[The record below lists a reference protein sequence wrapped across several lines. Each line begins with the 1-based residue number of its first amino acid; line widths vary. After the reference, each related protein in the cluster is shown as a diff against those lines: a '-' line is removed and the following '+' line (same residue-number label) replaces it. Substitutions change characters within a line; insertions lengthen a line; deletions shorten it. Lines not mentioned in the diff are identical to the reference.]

1 MVHGLGLIVRAVL
14 QRHPNVVL
22 VVGVIAVSTASVLIR
37 LAAGE
42 GMGALA
48 IAAYR
53 MAIAAAILAP
63 FVAVAALAGFRN
75 LSGARRLQICAAGLC
90 LALHFGTWIYSL
102 QFTSVAS
109 SVALVTSFPLW
120 VTLFAYLIFREQP
133 GPRGIAG
140 VGIALA
146 GAVIIFAA
154 DRTTGSG
161 SNPTL
166 GNALAVA
173 GALSVS
179 AYILCARAMPTVLG
193 TWSYV
198 WLVYSGAAVL
208 LLGAAAVQGQLTDG
222 VGWTGLGFVLAMAL
236 GPQLIGHTTINW
248 AARRIP
254 ATLVSMIILGE
265 PVLAAGLAWLVLS
278 EGVGAL
284 QLIGFGVTLGGI
296 ALCATDKR
304 MRVKSPGGT

>member
-1 MVHGLGLIVRAVL
+1 MRVVL
-14 QRHPNVVL
+14 QRHPYVVL
-22 VVGVIAVSTASVLIR
+22 VIGVIAVSTASVLIR
-37 LAAGE
+37 LAAAE

-53 MAIAAAILAP
+53 MAFAAVILAP
-63 FVAVAALAGFRN
+63 FVAVAALAGFRK
-75 LSGARRLQICAAGLC
+75 LSGPRRLQIGAAGLC

-120 VTLFAYLIFREQP
+120 VTLSAYILFRERP
-133 GPRGIAG
+133 GARGLAG
-140 VGIALA
+140 VAIALA
-146 GAVIIFAA
+146 GAVAIFAA
-154 DRTTGSG
+154 DRGAGSG
-161 SNPTL
+161 SNPML

-173 GALSVS
+173 GALSVT
-179 AYILCARAMPTVLG
+179 AYILFARAMPPILS

-198 WLVYSGAAVL
+198 WLVYSVAAVL
-208 LLGAAAVQGQLTDG
+208 LLAAAAAQGHLIDG

-254 ATLVSMIILGE
+254 AALVSMIILGE
-265 PVLAAGLAWLVLS
+265 PVLAAGLAWLVLG

-284 QLIGFGVTLGGI
+284 QVIGFGVTLGGI

-304 MRVKSPGGT
+304 MRVKSPGDT

>member
-1 MVHGLGLIVRAVL
+1 MRVVL
-14 QRHPNVVL
+14 QRHPYVVL
-22 VVGVIAVSTASVLIR
+22 VIGVIAVSTASVLIR
-37 LAAGE
+37 LAAAE

-53 MAIAAAILAP
+53 MAFAALILAP
-63 FVAVAALAGFRN
+63 FVAIAAVARLRS
-75 LSGARRLQICAAGLC
+75 LSGTRQLQIGGAGLC

-120 VTLFAYLIFREQP
+120 VTLFAYLIFHERP
-133 GPRGIAG
+133 GPRGIVG

-146 GAVIIFAA
+146 GAVVIFAA
-154 DRTTGSG
+154 DRAAGSG
-161 SNPTL
+161 SNPML
-166 GNALAVA
+166 GNALAIA
-173 GALSVS
+173 GALSVT
-179 AYILCARAMPTVLG
+179 AYILFARAMPPILS

-198 WLVYSGAAVL
+198 WLVYSVAAVL
-208 LLGAAAVQGQLTDG
+208 LLGAAAAQDHLIDG

-254 ATLVSMIILGE
+254 AALVSMIILGE
-265 PVLAAGLAWLVLS
+265 PVLAAALAWLVLD
-278 EGVGAL
+278 EGVGML
-284 QLIGFGVTLGGI
+284 QVVGFGVTLVGI

-304 MRVKSPGGT
+304 MRVTPCSDA